1 MKKPRVVVTEPR
13 TSRWGL
19 LGGDVCS
26 AAGMRSWWMSCWLWR
41 RWHCNVVWVFGIVIC
56 YNCDTRDRSV
66 RTSLK
71 QSLIFSWLVVKLE
84 AWLILCDVSLW
95 AHLLTPYHMFGRWC
109 QIEGAN
115 NHRFAILPQSVS
127 FCFRQP
133 LSLRSNPSTKRGFML
148 VTFKSPPPP
157 RAQLLSLTIRVLPE
171 SQNHNYSQK
180 VGIGVLG
187 RKSWDLCIPYDEE
200 QEQCFR
206 TVGQRHAMTMS
217 YQPFGTPT
225 LCAMCMVAN
234 WPSRSTPFHKAVD
247 DISITTQASLR

>member
-157 RAQLLSLTIRVLPE
+157 GPTSQPDFPSLARISE
-171 SQNHNYSQK
+171 SQLQP
-180 VGIGVLG
+180 
-187 RKSWDLCIPYDEE
+187 KSWNWSSGEKILGSLYPVWWRA
-200 QEQCFR
+200 R
-206 TVGQRHAMTMS
+206 TMLSDCWSKTRDDDVISTIWYPNTMCDVHGS
-217 YQPFGTPT
+217 ELT
-225 LCAMCMVAN
+225 
-234 WPSRSTPFHKAVD
+234 
-247 DISITTQASLR
+247 

>member
-157 RAQLLSLTIRVLPE
+157 RPNFSAWLSE
-171 SQNHNYSQK
+171 SCQN
-180 VGIGVLG
+180 L
-187 RKSWDLCIPYDEE
+187 R
-200 QEQCFR
+200 
-206 TVGQRHAMTMS
+206 
-217 YQPFGTPT
+217 
-225 LCAMCMVAN
+225 
-234 WPSRSTPFHKAVD
+234 
-247 DISITTQASLR
+247 ITTTAKKLELEFWGENPGIFVSRMMKSKNNAFGLLVKGTRWRCHINHLVPQHYVRCAW